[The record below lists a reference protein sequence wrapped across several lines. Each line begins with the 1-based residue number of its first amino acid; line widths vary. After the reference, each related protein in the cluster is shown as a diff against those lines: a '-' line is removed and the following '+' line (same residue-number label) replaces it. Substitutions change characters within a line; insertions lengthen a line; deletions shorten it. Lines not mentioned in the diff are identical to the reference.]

1 MTQCPVCRREIA
13 AEDAAFCLYCG
24 AELDKRIAVSQEVQH
39 ALKEAEKQKDPVKK
53 HQLLLQ
59 AQERFPDSLDIA
71 RELLFLGR
79 LYERSSKKLDYSVIK
94 CYLWHMYLTPEQFSA
109 ETKDAMRAELISHPQ
124 LMRCLELAPDQNDF
138 MRRYLRRLASE
149 FITMFLLGS
158 TYYTKTVF
166 GFRID
171 NRMGRVLAEPAASVI
186 CAIREDEALDE
197 HHRTLMA
204 DAFYRAFIT
213 ETGGESRWLDEWLEK
228 KGHPVP
234 RKG

>member
-1 MTQCPVCRREIA
+1 MTQCPVCLREIA

-24 AELDKRIAVSQEVQH
+24 AELPKRTVAPEEVQRV
-39 ALKEAEKQKDPVKK
+39 LKEAEGQKDPVKK
-53 HQLLLQ
+53 HQLLLKAQ
-59 AQERFPDSLDIA
+59 AQYPDSLEIA
-71 RELLFLGR
+71 QELLFLGR

-94 CYLWHMYLTPEQFSA
+94 CYLWHMYLTPDQFSA
-109 ETKDAMRAELISHPQ
+109 ETKNAMRAELVSHPQ
-124 LMRCLELAPDQNDF
+124 LMRCLELAPDANDF

-171 NRMGRVLAEPAASVI
+171 NRMGRVLAEPAASVL

-197 HHRTLMA
+197 HHRTLMC

-213 ETGGESRWLDEWLEK
+213 ETGGESRWVDEALEK
-228 KGHPVP
+228 KGQPVP